1 MSCRI
6 HFFRQTENST
16 HTVAKMSAAIMAGQV
31 DQILLAG
38 DLSYAD
44 GYATP
49 PRRPDLRWIL
59 ARFLDG
65 VQTTCPL
72 AHPRTSSPRNT
83 PSTLPTTLLFFRHR
97 RFPSSPSTCR
107 SVQLSLLGPDFEH
120 LSSID
125 RLYIALYA
133 PWGVLNSAPMLI
145 GACNPMLCPI
155 HLFSYAPRWDTY
167 ARIFEYNG
175 FDIILTHIASLA
187 STDTL
192 TALSASR
199 GSILRAEMRTVG
211 FAASK
216 FGVHCRYLFANVKT
230 AYVGGN
236 HEVGTETQLQYFK
249 FAWRCLCSWAPR
261 DLVSR
266 SSDLRFQPFFL
277 KTMR

>member
-1 MSCRI
+1 
-6 HFFRQTENST
+6 
-16 HTVAKMSAAIMAGQV
+16 MSAAIMAGQV

-187 STDTL
+187 SANTGT
-192 TALSASR
+192 TAVCAVSR
-199 GSILRAEMRTVG
+199 GLHPRNDTGILCADWRTFGGVCVPLGAPGRWPRASPHCTGYRRTAG
-211 FAASK
+211 FVPKQQQAPLWRRRGCK
-216 FGVHCRYLFANVKT
+216 LPCKRANKR
-230 AYVGGN
+230 GPNWGKN
-236 HEVGTETQLQYFK
+236 H
-249 FAWRCLCSWAPR
+249 RC
-261 DLVSR
+261 
-266 SSDLRFQPFFL
+266 
-277 KTMR
+277 